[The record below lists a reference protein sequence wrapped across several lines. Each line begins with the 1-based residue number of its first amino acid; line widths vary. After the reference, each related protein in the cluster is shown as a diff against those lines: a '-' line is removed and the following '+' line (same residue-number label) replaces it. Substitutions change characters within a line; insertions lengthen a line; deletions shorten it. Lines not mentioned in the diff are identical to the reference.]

1 MAVLIKAKPNW
12 REIVS
17 PVPYCRAFMWGDLKV
32 FAGKEPP
39 GWHMSISHPYRY
51 PTWEEIKA
59 ARYDLIP
66 DDVTMAMLL
75 PPGAS
80 IRKPSPEL
88 FSLASDSER
97 ARLNLGG

>member
-75 PPGAS
+75 PP
-80 IRKPSPEL
+80 
-88 FSLASDSER
+88 ER
-97 ARLNLGG
+97 QFVNLHQNCFHLHQIPNEPD